1 MIALLGAALLLQEP
15 RTAPDQLTPL
25 STGRPQAVTILWAGP
40 EEVDF
45 RDAEGVART
54 LSRKKARRLSGPRM
68 EYPEF
73 LTRLVAAYSDQA
85 GAAEAFDFAQWCR
98 ARGFLRDERLACW
111 RALALDP
118 SFAPAH
124 QALGHE
130 GHGDSWLL
138 PLADGRQASWPD
150 ALRLHEAP
158 ELPWEFTT
166 MHFSVAVS
174 GPLDRAVIAAAAAE
188 LLYGRSL
195 ELLQQRGRMWDLTT
209 PVRVRVWP
217 GRKRG
222 YPDPD
227 PRLEGHWDRAAR
239 ELHTW
244 LDAGDGYARP
254 IHFERLLG
262 EAILERAAGELT
274 ASPGEIPAWLE
285 AGFGLLLETST
296 QWGSGLPVCAPGLAA
311 REWVSRD
318 AALTA
323 PRNAGQIAVLQRAD
337 FLGPQADDLRA
348 QSYTLLHHLLF
359 AEEPA
364 FESPRRA
371 YLQAALRN
379 LGGGSALR
387 TAFADEFAAFDA
399 SWRAFVKQAGGP
411 RAGER
416 DG

>member
-1 MIALLGAALLLQEP
+1 MLALLGAALLLQEP

-25 STGRPQAVTILWAGP
+25 ATGRPQPVAILYAGP

-45 RDAEGVART
+45 RDAEGEVRT
-54 LSRKKARRLSGPRM
+54 LARKKARKMTGPRV

-73 LTRLVAAYSDQA
+73 LARLVAAYSDQA
-85 GAAEAFDFAQWCR
+85 GAADAFAFAQWCR

-118 SFAPAH
+118 AFAPAH
-124 QALGHE
+124 EFLGHE
-130 GHGDSWLL
+130 GHGEAWLV
-138 PLADGRQASWPD
+138 PLGDGRQAAWLD
-150 ALRLHEAP
+150 ALRLHESA

-174 GPLDRAVIAAAAAE
+174 GPLDRAVLAAAAAE

-195 ELLQQRGRMWDLTT
+195 ELLQARARMWDLTT

-222 YPDPD
+222 YPEVD
-227 PRLEGHWDRAAR
+227 PRVAGHWDRAAR

-244 LDAGDGYARP
+244 LDAGEGYARP
-254 IHFERLLG
+254 LHYERLLG
-262 EAILERAAGELT
+262 EAILSSAAAEIT

-285 AGFGLLLETST
+285 AGFGLMLEAST

-318 AALTA
+318 AALIA
-323 PRNAGQIAVLQRAD
+323 PRNAGQLAVLQRAD
-337 FLGPQADDLRA
+337 FLGPQSDDLRA
-348 QSYTLLHHLLF
+348 QCYTLLHHLLF
-359 AEEPA
+359 SGQPDFDEPVNA
-364 FESPRRA
+364 W
-371 YLQAALRN
+371 LHAALRN

-387 TAFADEFAAFDA
+387 TAFGGEFANLDA
-399 SWRAFVKQAGGP
+399 SWRAFVQKAGGP

-416 DG
+416 GG